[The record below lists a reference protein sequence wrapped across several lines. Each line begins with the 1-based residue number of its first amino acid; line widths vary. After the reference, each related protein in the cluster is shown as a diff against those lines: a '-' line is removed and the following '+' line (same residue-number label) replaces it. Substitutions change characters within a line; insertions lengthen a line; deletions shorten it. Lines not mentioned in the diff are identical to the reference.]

1 VALSEAVMG
10 RIALRLSILGAAIAL
25 AACDQQAMLEKI
37 VSPAEQVTAKT
48 FIDQLRH
55 HDFGEIEKA
64 ADASIAG
71 PSLDSTLDK
80 MAALMPPGPPI
91 SVTLVGAHRLSSTA
105 AGSIVNL
112 TFEYHFPER
121 YVIANLATKLKNGQ
135 LSIVG
140 FHVYPERESLETQNR
155 FKWAGKSAL
164 DYAVLAY
171 GIAVALFTLVV
182 VVVAA
187 KTKMRRRKWLWILFI
202 LFGVGKFSVNW
213 ATGQWGIAFL
223 ALQLFSASSHA
234 EFFGPWIIS
243 VSLPIGAILFLLRRS
258 RLRALDEERA
268 AVEA

>member
-1 VALSEAVMG
+1 MV
-10 RIALRLSILGAAIAL
+10 RIALIGSILGAAIAL
-25 AACDQQAMLEKI
+25 AACDRQAMLEKI
-37 VSPAEQVTAKT
+37 ASPAEQATAKT

-80 MAALMPPGPPI
+80 MAALMSPGTPI
-91 SVTLVGAHRLSSTA
+91 SVTLVGAHRFSSTA
-105 AGSIVNL
+105 AGRVVNL

-121 YVIANLATKLKNGQ
+121 YVIASLATKLKDGQ

-140 FHVYPERESLETQNR
+140 FHVYPEKESLESRNR

-182 VVVAA
+182 VIVAA

-213 ATGQWGIAFL
+213 TTGQWSIAVV
-223 ALQLFSASSHA
+223 AVQLLSASSQS
-234 EFFGPWIIS
+234 ELFGPWIIS
-243 VSLPIGAILFLLRRS
+243 VSLPIGAILFLLHRN
-258 RLRALDEERA
+258 RLRVLDEEQKSLL
-268 AVEA
+268 EP